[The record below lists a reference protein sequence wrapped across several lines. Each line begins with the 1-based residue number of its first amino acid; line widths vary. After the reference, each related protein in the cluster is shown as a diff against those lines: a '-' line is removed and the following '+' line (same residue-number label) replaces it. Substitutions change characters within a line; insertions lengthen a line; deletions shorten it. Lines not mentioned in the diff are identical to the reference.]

1 MVSAKIREWM
11 ETTPIVGE
19 MEVERVESR
28 RLKLIVV

>member
-1 MVSAKIREWM
+1 MVLAKIREWM
-11 ETTPIVGE
+11 ETTPIVEE